1 MSSMNTNCN
10 ECTECFTGCIFC
22 DATGIKTDHH
32 IIVKDKYPV
41 TKGHLLVVPKRH
53 LLHVSEYEVQ
63 EWNDLR
69 NAISEAKQM
78 CVAHLFG
85 VKKICS
91 RPPNASWVTDFNIG
105 LNEGTHAG
113 QTIEH
118 LHWHII
124 PRIENDGGKP
134 CGVRNVFPD
143 KADYGVGAQTY
154 QTHFRNDK

>member
-63 EWNDLR
+63 EWNDLQ

-78 CVAHLFG
+78 CP
-85 VKKICS
+85 S
-91 RPPNASWVTDFNIG
+91 VTDFNIG

-154 QTHFRNDK
+154 QMHFRNDK